1 MKEENA
7 DLFIINPPAGFT
19 PSGHE
24 FSWTNKSVFTPL
36 YEFLRFG
43 FCLKATPAMF

>member
-7 DLFIINPPAGFT
+7 DLFIIKPPAGIA
-19 PSGHE
+19 PNGYE
-24 FSWTNKSVFTPL
+24 LGWTKKSVFTPL